1 MAVYKKTYRPYE
13 GTLSASWKRFLAVPR
28 YALEDLHRSRFL
40 NIFYIASFG
49 YPLVAAIIIYLE
61 HNVAALQVLNAE
73 RVAAV
78 VPLDASFFLNFLGW
92 QSMLALFLAA
102 FIGPGLVSPDLANNA
117 LSLYL
122 ARPFSRFEYVLGK
135 ASVLVLLMSLMT
147 WVPGLLLF
155 GYQVKLE
162 GLQWMV
168 VHQRIAWGIFFGA
181 WIWILFLSLLALAF
195 SAWVKWKPAA
205 GALMFG
211 VIFVAAGF
219 GGAIN
224 QMEDTRWGSL
234 LMVAEIVGKVWS
246 WLFEGD
252 QPQGNGG
259 VFFRYNASAPLPTA
273 ACWAAVLLLCLVC
286 LYMLARKIRGAEVVK

>member
-1 MAVYKKTYRPYE
+1 M
-13 GTLSASWKRFLAVPR
+13 
-28 YALEDLHRSRFL
+28 
-40 NIFYIASFG
+40 
-49 YPLVAAIIIYLE
+49 E
-61 HNVAALQVLNAE
+61 HNLAALRLWNAD
-73 RVAAV
+73 RLAA
-78 VPLDASFFLNFLGW
+78 LISIDAGFFMSFLGW

-122 ARPFSRFEYVLGK
+122 ARPFSRTEYVLGK
-135 ASVLVLLMSLMT
+135 ASVLLLLMSLMT

-155 GYQVKLE
+155 GYQTKLE

-168 VHQRIAWGIFFGA
+168 VHQRIGWGIFFGA
-181 WIWILFLSLLALAF
+181 WIWILWLSLLALAL

-219 GGAIN
+219 GGAVN
-224 QMEDTRWGSL
+224 QVEDTKWGSL
-234 LMVAEIVGKVWS
+234 LMIPEIVGKIWS

-252 QPQGNGG
+252 QPHGNGG
-259 VFFRYNASAPLPTA
+259 VFFRYNLSAPLPIA
-273 ACWAAVLLLCLVC
+273 ACWAALAMLCLIC
-286 LYMLARKIRGAEVVK
+286 LYMLARKIRGAE

>member
-13 GTLSASWKRFLAVPR
+13 GALLAACRRFFAIPR
-28 YALEDLHRSRFL
+28 YAIEDLHRSRFL
-40 NIFYIASFG
+40 NIFYIATFA
-49 YPLVAAIIIYLE
+49 YPLIAAIIIYMEL
-61 HNVAALQVLNAE
+61 NLAALRLWNAE
-73 RVAAV
+73 RVAALISV
-78 VPLDASFFLNFLGW
+78 DAGFFMSFLGW

-122 ARPFSRFEYVLGK
+122 ARPFSRAEYVLGK
-135 ASVLVLLMSLMT
+135 ASVLWLLSSLMT

-155 GYQVKLE
+155 AYQASLE
-162 GLQWMV
+162 GGDWMGT
-168 VHQRIAWGIFFGA
+168 HMRIAWGLLIGA
-181 WIWILFLSLLALAF
+181 WIWILWLSLLALAL

-211 VIFVAAGF
+211 VFFVAAGF
-219 GGAIN
+219 GSAIN
-224 QMEDTRWGSL
+224 QVEETKWGL
-234 LMVAEIVGKVWS
+234 LLNVPNVIGTLWV

-252 QPQGNGG
+252 QPASNGG
-259 VFFRYNASAPLPTA
+259 VFFRLDQSGVIPVWT
-273 ACWAAVLLLCLVC
+273 CWAALAMLCLAC